1 MEGTSHLIN
10 NITTGTNYYNK
21 HSNFGEHAVW
31 YHSYNNS
38 SGGLS
43 AESFTVETAKMGLCQ
58 DLSSPATSRSY
69 ALFIRLPGGN
79 IANYQSSDNLKVD
92 IYIAEDY
99 VGNNHKK
106 CCSDVNCISP
116 SAALPAWSECHYDYR
131 LFSKPYKTFYF
142 SKAIGSNNQT
152 ASYWHVLNLKNDID
166 YKNPGKYIEEINA
179 IATGPEYFKYEYSDK
194 YVK

>member
-1 MEGTSHLIN
+1 
-10 NITTGTNYYNK
+10 
-21 HSNFGEHAVW
+21 
-31 YHSYNNS
+31 
-38 SGGLS
+38 
-43 AESFTVETAKMGLCQ
+43 MGLCQ